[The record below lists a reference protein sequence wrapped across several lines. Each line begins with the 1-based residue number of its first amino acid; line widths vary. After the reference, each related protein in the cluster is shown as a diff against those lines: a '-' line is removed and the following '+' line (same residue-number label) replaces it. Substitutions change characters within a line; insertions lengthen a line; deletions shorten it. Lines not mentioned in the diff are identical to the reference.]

1 MNVTISAMPRSIKKN
16 TGWNLKEPRRA
27 LLFVF
32 LQIIWVEIYMYISFE
47 QTPYCFWYMYFH
59 GRKTPYGKRHA
70 SRIVNSTHLQPILRE
85 IFHSR
90 QCFGTSEKTNSTCP
104 STQIPPIDE
113 CDNKYSADLQK
124 NNRSRAADRCCLT
137 LNFGDDNANNAQ
149 SDRCQPLKD
158 HG

>member
-1 MNVTISAMPRSIKKN
+1 MPDSTSGTKYNNKTIQFKQQVLSWMWPFPRCPAQLKKKRAG
-16 TGWNLKEPRRA
+16 TWRSHAGHSYLCFCRLFELKYICIFLLSRRRT
-27 LLFVF
+27 VSG
-32 LQIIWVEIYMYISFE
+32 IS
-47 QTPYCFWYMYFH
+47 MYFH

-124 NNRSRAADRCCLT
+124 NNR
-137 LNFGDDNANNAQ
+137 
-149 SDRCQPLKD
+149 
-158 HG
+158 